1 MNLLALSYNDESITA
16 DICKIIEAIEC
27 PIDESITIIADDF
40 LQASEMLSI
49 YRKGKI

>member
-1 MNLLALSYNDESITA
+1 MNLLALSYNAESITA

-27 PIDESITIIADDF
+27 PIDESITIIGEDKF
-40 LQASEMLSI
+40 PLSDMVVE